1 VPLTLVSVYANAD
14 VLVRGEPTVPKSKVR
29 KKAVYTPPA
38 EVLPSVATV
47 AKKKGPSPTW
57 YPVLIAVLLVLGL
70 IYIVANYLAG
80 DRIWGM
86 KTLGPWNFAVGFG
99 LLISGLGLAVRW
111 R

>member
-1 VPLTLVSVYANAD
+1 
-14 VLVRGEPTVPKSKVR
+14 VPKSKVR

-38 EVLPSVATV
+38 EVLPSAATV
-47 AKKKGPSPTW
+47 TKRKGPSPTW

-70 IYIVANYLAG
+70 IYIVINYLAG
-80 DRIWGM
+80 DTLPVF

-99 LLISGLGLAVRW
+99 LLIAGLGLAVRW